1 MHDAWLSANSI
12 NLLQHNLRISFSI
25 SADVAVDVD
34 DAAHCDCDCDCDWDW
49 ALDWTRAWALDWGFA
64 ALKAQVKL
72 KLECCD
78 VSKAPS
84 PTSPPPPSLLPL
96 HVACPIFDFVYFI

>member
-84 PTSPPPPSLLPL
+84 PTPSTPPCCLS
-96 HVACPIFDFVYFI
+96 DFRLCLFYLEF